1 LAFIKKILPAQS
13 DPELIKLYK
22 SGGDVNVLGELYAQ
36 YMEMVYGVCLKYF
49 KEPEEAKD
57 AVINIF
63 EELVTK
69 LKKYEVS
76 NFKSWL
82 YQLTKNYCLTKIRS
96 RKSKPVTVDI
106 DIMHLQ
112 ANDHLDIVAKE
123 IEKEAQLDGMA
134 DCIEQ
139 LPGEQKHAI
148 QLFYLED
155 KCYKD
160 IADITET
167 EVSKVRS
174 FIQNGRRNL
183 KICMEKK
190 ALEQTN
196 ERKREKI

>member
-1 LAFIKKILPAQS
+1 MAFIKKISSVRS
-13 DPELIKLYK
+13 DAELVELYK
-22 SGGDVNVLGELYAQ
+22 SAEDVNVLGELYGH

-82 YQLTKNYCLTKIRS
+82 YQLTKNYCLMKIRS
-96 RKSKPVTVDI
+96 RKTQPVTVDI
-106 DIMHLQ
+106 DIMHLEE
-112 ANDHLDIVAKE
+112 NDHLDIVAKE
-123 IEKEAQLDGMA
+123 TEKEAQLGGMTR
-134 DCIEQ
+134 CMEQ
-139 LPGEQKHAI
+139 LPAEQKQAI
-148 QLFYLED
+148 QLFYLEG
-155 KCYKD
+155 KCYKE
-160 IADITET
+160 IAEITGT
-167 EVSKVRS
+167 EVNKVRS

-183 KICMEKK
+183 KICMEKQ

-196 ERKREKI
+196 ETKQEKI